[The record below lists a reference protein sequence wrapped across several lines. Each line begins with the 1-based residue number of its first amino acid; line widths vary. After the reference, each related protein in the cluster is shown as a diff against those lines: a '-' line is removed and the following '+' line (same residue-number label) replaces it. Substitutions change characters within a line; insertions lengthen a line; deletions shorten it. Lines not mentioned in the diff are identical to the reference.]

1 MEKLLLMLAAAELT
15 SASVGG
21 HANDELA
28 SVTSPDP
35 NIQSPVLKARNL
47 EVWEVFRIYYAGIQQ
62 ALADDTDWPP
72 PPANASSGQLAQN
85 VLGTVLNPTT
95 LASLVPTLAALVPQ
109 AAPVVTAIQALLGSS
124 TKPGTPAKSAAPS
137 GNIPNPGAK
146 PVAVPADTSKGT
158 GS

>member
-21 HANDELA
+21 HANDELS
-28 SVTSPDP
+28 SVTAPDTQ
-35 NIQSPVLKARNL
+35 IQSPALKARNL

-62 ALADDTDWPP
+62 ALADDQDWPP
-72 PPANASSGQLAQN
+72 PPASASAGQAAQN
-85 VLGTVLNPTT
+85 IAGALLNPST
-95 LASLVPTLAALVPQ
+95 LSALVPTLAALIPQ
-109 AAPVVTAIQALLGSS
+109 AAPLVSAVQGLLG
-124 TKPGTPAKSAAPS
+124 TAKSTTPKPTAPAPA

-146 PVAVPADTSKGT
+146 PAAAPETKVA